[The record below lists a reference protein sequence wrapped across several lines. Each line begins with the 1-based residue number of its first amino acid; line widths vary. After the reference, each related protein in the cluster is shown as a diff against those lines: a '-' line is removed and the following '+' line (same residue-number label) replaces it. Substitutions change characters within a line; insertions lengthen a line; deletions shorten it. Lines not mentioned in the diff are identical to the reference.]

1 MNSFVDTETKVMPN
15 GSTWPRLSAY
25 AELTKLRIS
34 VMVLLTYLIAG
45 MLAANA
51 EMSLARLAWGAIA
64 MALIAASG
72 NALNMYLERYTDF
85 LMPRTA
91 TRPLPAQRL
100 GPTEVALFAA
110 VCFGISVGIF
120 FSLVNW
126 QAGLCGLLT
135 WFLYVFVYTPL
146 KTRTWLNT
154 EVGAVPGALPVLM
167 GALAATGTIN
177 AWAWTLFGV
186 LLLWQFPHFMAI
198 AWIYRDQYQ
207 KAGHRML
214 TVVDPT
220 GHRAGRKAILTAL
233 MLLLVSLIPVGL
245 ADGLTWQIGFGLA
258 AFTLGWMYLRSSIQF
273 ARERND
279 TTARRLLRVSIV
291 YLPVY
296 MILLILVR
304 QI

>member
-1 MNSFVDTETKVMPN
+1 MDHFVNPETNVMPN
-15 GSTWPRLSAY
+15 GTSWPRLNAY

-34 VMVLLTYLIAG
+34 IMVLLTYLIAG
-45 MLAANA
+45 LLASHADMN
-51 EMSLARLAWGAIA
+51 LARLAWGAVA

-91 TRPLPAQRL
+91 TRPLPTRRL

-110 VCFGISVGIF
+110 VCFGVSVGIF

-126 QAGLCGLLT
+126 QAGVCGLLT

-146 KTRTWLNT
+146 KTRTWFNT

-167 GALAATGTIN
+167 GTLAATGTIN
-177 AWAWTLFGV
+177 AWAWILFVV

-198 AWIYRDQYQ
+198 AWLYRDQYRQ
-207 KAGHRML
+207 AGHQML

-220 GHRAGRKAILTAL
+220 GRRAGRKAIVTA
-233 MLLLVSLIPVGL
+233 MLLLAASLVPVL
-245 ADGLTWQIGFGLA
+245 LIDHRAWQIGFGVA
-258 AFTLGWMYLRSSIQF
+258 ALVLGGMYLQSSVQF
-273 ARERND
+273 ARDRND
-279 TTARRLLRVSIV
+279 ATARRLLRVSIV

-296 MILLILVR
+296 MILLILAH
-304 QI
+304 QA